1 MRYLDFGNSETREN
15 QHLSPLPSQFGVVPF
30 QALHC
35 SIADEG
41 FTSFSQ
47 IVCLC
52 VYVCVCVCV
61 CVYVCV
67 CVCVC
72 VCVKLGKLYLY
83 SYSYVCNKYVT
94 ITYAGY

>member
-52 VYVCVCVCV
+52 L
-61 CVYVCV
+61 
-67 CVCVC
+67 CVC

-94 ITYAGY
+94 ITYAEY